1 MVIIFINLY
10 LYLYIFYLI
19 NNCILNSSWNR
30 ILGFIVNVDDVQVIN
45 GKLKDKDRNIIKER
59 FSVSSSVF
67 PKKLYIAYTWKSY

>member
-19 NNCILNSSWNR
+19 NNCILNFSWNR

-59 FSVSSSVF
+59 FSVSSLVF
-67 PKKLYIAYTWKSY
+67 P